1 MDAKRLDGVVKENDW
16 NGYSHL
22 GLFETYFY
30 ASVAFVSLFVL
41 LVLLYSFFFLFL
53 SIFLLAFLT

>member
-30 ASVAFVSLFVL
+30 ASVSLFVL